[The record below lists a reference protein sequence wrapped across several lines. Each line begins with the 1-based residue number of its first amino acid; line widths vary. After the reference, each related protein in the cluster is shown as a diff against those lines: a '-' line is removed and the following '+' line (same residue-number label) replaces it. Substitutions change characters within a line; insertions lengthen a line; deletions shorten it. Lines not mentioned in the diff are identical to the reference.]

1 MRTSFPRRRL
11 LATTGTI
18 SALAIGAGCL
28 DDSDSE
34 SDPDSEEPADSETE
48 SDDTTNG
55 TDDSTSSVSA
65 ATDLRTQFQWL
76 PAAVD
81 ADKDVTIH
89 YADLTAIRDHES
101 ELSDDLRESTQLELA
116 DLDIGNI
123 DQFGDATAIDA
134 SLSFGSSSNAAN
146 VAFGGSFE
154 PDAADA
160 EPTETVGEFNLF
172 EHENGT
178 LAVSEEW
185 LLASDPDGLGVETL
199 LEAGREETEL
209 LVETDETTATLAG
222 ELESTTIAVGRVTGA
237 DAATGELA
245 AVGHGATLDSETSTV
260 TFVGVTADGDDPD
273 SLREELE
280 RSGGG
285 LEDFTVETTESTAV
299 GEGTV
304 PTDEVQLPS
313 LGQSVEQE
321 VQAGVSIDVDHGEQM
336 AEVFF
341 TSSGT
346 AEYVEVEDDLN
357 QSKRL
362 DEVGDRVTL
371 TYDEGDETTIRV
383 IAVAGDRKTVVM
395 TEDISPS

>member
-11 LATTGTI
+11 LATTGAI

-34 SDPDSEEPADSETE
+34 EPADSETE
-48 SDDTTNG
+48 SDGTTNG

-65 ATDLRTQFQWL
+65 ATDLRTQLQWL
-76 PAAVD
+76 PAAAS
-81 ADKDVTIH
+81 ADGEITLH
-89 YADLTAIRDHES
+89 YADLEAIRAHES

-116 DLDIGNI
+116 DLDIDDI

-134 SLSFGSSSNAAN
+134 SLSFGTSSNAAN
-146 VAFGGSFE
+146 VAFAGSFE

-160 EPTETVGEFNLF
+160 DPTETVGEFNLF
-172 EHENGT
+172 ERENGT
-178 LAVSEEW
+178 IAVSAEW
-185 LLASDPDGLGVETL
+185 LLASDPDGLGVEAL

-222 ELESTTIAVGRVTGA
+222 ELESTSIAIGRVTGA
-237 DAATGELA
+237 DAADGELA
-245 AVGHGATLDSETSTV
+245 GVGHGATLDSETSTV
-260 TFVGVTADGDDPD
+260 TFVGVVGEGDDPD
-273 SLREELE
+273 SFREELE

-285 LEDFTVETTESTAV
+285 LEDFTIETTESTAV

-313 LGQSVEQE
+313 LGETTAQE
-321 VQAGVSIDVDHGEQM
+321 VQAGVSIDVDHGEQV
-336 AEVFF
+336 ADVFF
-341 TSSGT
+341 TSGGN
-346 AEYVEVEDDLN
+346 ADYVEVEDDLN

-362 DEVGDRVTL
+362 DAVGDRVTL

-395 TEDISPS
+395 TEEISSA